1 MYQHKKVDLSTRYS
15 HYVDNIMSIKKI
27 KTKHFNIKIH
37 NIKILYLVLDG
48 KQRIEYNCNDVF

>member
-15 HYVDNIMSIKKI
+15 HYVDNIMSIKKKI
-27 KTKHFNIKIH
+27 TTKHFI
-37 NIKILYLVLDG
+37 IKILYLVLDG